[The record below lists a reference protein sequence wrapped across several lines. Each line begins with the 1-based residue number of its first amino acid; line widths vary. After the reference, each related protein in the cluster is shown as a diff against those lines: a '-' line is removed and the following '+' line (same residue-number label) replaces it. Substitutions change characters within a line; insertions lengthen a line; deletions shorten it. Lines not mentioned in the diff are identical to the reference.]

1 LTTQIKF
8 NLNNKPLIKEHFMEN
23 QQRLMEGVER
33 LSENEKLELFKVEE
47 LETRLEMAALSAGSG
62 SGNTTCN
69 TACATATVNAGCW

>member
-1 LTTQIKF
+1 
-8 NLNNKPLIKEHFMEN
+8 MEN
-23 QQRLMEGVER
+23 QRMLMEGVER